1 MKKYLLVLF
10 TIAYCSVSAQRI
22 YVEDMMAA
30 RNNLPQ
36 IPLSTEMIK
45 KLCTKDG
52 KTNNCKSIKDPLD
65 ITLRLRMDSM
75 NTPINARM
83 EEPGRGVPME
93 LLTPATPERER
104 EWKDVLKKSIDSM
117 ETLLE
122 KEHIITVKLGRT
134 DYHET
139 PRYELALKDLRN
151 RLRMPVFSNTYY
163 HMNYREREV
172 VRDSIYTKAG
182 ISRATTNQLLAY
194 EKLIFEMNK
203 KNIFEMTSISGT
215 QQGKLSEVQNLI
227 TKEIKNLRDSIDRQF
242 KEISDWKAKDLAKAK
257 TATENTNINQLAVT
271 KTQKLLSSTQKLLI
285 DRYNSLTH
293 KYDDQLSTLNEALKC
308 YEFGNNATTT
318 QEKQMQNM
326 VAQAQLTAY
335 VTMGSLADFCVFAH
349 ETIVKYSTK

>member
-1 MKKYLLVLF
+1 MNKYLLVLF

-22 YVEDMMAA
+22 YVEDMVAA

-36 IPLSTEMIK
+36 IPLSIEMIK
-45 KLCTKDG
+45 KVCSKNG

-75 NTPINARM
+75 NTPINM
-83 EEPGRGVPME
+83 SVEEPGRGGQME
-93 LLTPATPERER
+93 LLTPVTPERET
-104 EWKDVLKKSIDSM
+104 EWKVVLKKSIDSM

-172 VRDSIYTKAG
+172 VRDSIYTQAG
-182 ISRATTNQLLAY
+182 ISRATTSQLLVY
-194 EKLIFEMNK
+194 EKLIFEINK
-203 KNIFEMTSISGT
+203 KNIFEMTNISGI
-215 QQGKLSEVQNLI
+215 QQGKFSEVQNLI
-227 TKEIKNLRDSIDRQF
+227 TKEIKNLRDSIDKQF
-242 KEISDWKAKDLAKAK
+242 KEISDWKTKELAKAK
-257 TATENTNINQLAVT
+257 TAAENANVT
-271 KTQKLLSSTQKLLI
+271 QQESAKTQKLLNSTHKLLI

-308 YEFGNNATTT
+308 YEFGNNATTN

-326 VAQAQLTAY
+326 VAQSQLTAY
-335 VTMGSLADFCVFAH
+335 VTMGSLSDFCVFAH